1 MRSVP
6 RTRHQVSPR
15 AVRALSPFFRQS
27 YGRDAY
33 VLRGVGNRWGP
44 VLQVRQTSAQPT
56 PSSEAEGEQPMA

>member
-1 MRSVP
+1 
-6 RTRHQVSPR
+6 VSPR

-44 VLQVRQTSAQPT
+44 VLQVRQSP
-56 PSSEAEGEQPMA
+56 PSTLQGPEAEGEQPTV

>member
-1 MRSVP
+1 
-6 RTRHQVSPR
+6 VSPR

-44 VLQVRQTSAQPT
+44 VLQVRQS
-56 PSSEAEGEQPMA
+56 PSPSQQSPEVEGEQPMA